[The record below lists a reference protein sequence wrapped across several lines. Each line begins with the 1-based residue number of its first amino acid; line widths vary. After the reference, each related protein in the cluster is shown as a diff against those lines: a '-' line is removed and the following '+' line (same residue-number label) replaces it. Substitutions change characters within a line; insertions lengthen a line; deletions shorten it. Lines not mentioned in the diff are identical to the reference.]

1 MAQLSARGEEAEKEE
16 GGTGGLEDRKEK
28 REEVMAPTECVG
40 HHELLRLA
48 NQGKHA
54 CLLRRA
60 GLV

>member
-1 MAQLSARGEEAEKEE
+1 ME
-16 GGTGGLEDRKEK
+16 
-28 REEVMAPTECVG
+28 PTECVG